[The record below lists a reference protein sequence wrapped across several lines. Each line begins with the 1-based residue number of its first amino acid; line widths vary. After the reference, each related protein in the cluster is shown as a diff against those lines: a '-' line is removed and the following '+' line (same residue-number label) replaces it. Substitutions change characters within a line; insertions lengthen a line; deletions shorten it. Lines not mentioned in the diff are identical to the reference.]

1 MSSDDTERK
10 AATDDSGSEDGL
22 RRVVYPGDDAPE
34 EKEWDGDDSYEDG
47 WDGDG
52 DNDHYDKDD
61 GGDYDYDYDKDDDKE
76 DGHDDDSAESEDHP
90 APSPALDGIVEG
102 SDDADVIDA
111 HYDGDPEGDRI
122 DAGDAIDPAA
132 GPEDDSVLGFAGDDT
147 IYAGAGDD
155 TVEGGAGDD
164 CIEGGAGDD
173 VLKGDGA
180 AAPGPIHITVKAS
193 DAGFENGLFVYEID
207 PETGE
212 PFNRFDLT
220 DNVKEKIDYT
230 FTYTPSSAGA
240 TVGVGI
246 ESPEGTF
253 YSSAYGDNLDLNPD
267 GKLHTALLSDEG
279 DTPVRL
285 GFEDLKGLEGYGEEP
300 DFDDVVVEID
310 LGTSGATLDNAH
322 TDYSVPLPE
331 TGHPG
336 DDTLF
341 GGHGDDALH
350 GQGGN
355 DKLVGGEGHDTLSG
369 GAGHDTLKGGD
380 GADSLDG
387 GDGNDLLKGQDGDD
401 TLSGG
406 AGHDRL
412 FGGQG
417 DDSLDGGDGDDKLVG
432 WSGEDTL
439 TGGDGHDTLKGGH
452 GRDELTGGE
461 GADTIKG
468 GADQDT
474 ILGATPDDEI
484 HGGAG
489 GYDFDKLDLRGSGRF
504 RLIKEEKDSD
514 GNGYDGRVEFLDN
527 EDHVTGTTTYTNI
540 EEFHICFTPGSLIA
554 TPQGARLVEELAP
567 GDRVITRDNGIQEL
581 AWTGSKTLTP
591 HALARAPHLRPILI
605 RAGALGNGL
614 PEQDLMVSPN
624 HRVLI
629 GNAHMPLYFDESEV
643 LVAAKHLTGL
653 PGIDQVTRLGATYV
667 HIMCERHEVV
677 LSNGA
682 WTESFQPGD
691 YSLQGIGEA
700 QRSEILELFP
710 ELATEGTVG
719 SGFEAARRVLKK
731 HEARLIAL

>member
-1 MSSDDTERK
+1 MSSDDGHKHTGP
-10 AATDDSGSEDGL
+10 S
-22 RRVVYPGDDAPE
+22 
-34 EKEWDGDDSYEDG
+34 
-47 WDGDG
+47 
-52 DNDHYDKDD
+52 NHH
-61 GGDYDYDYDKDDDKE
+61 GGKGNNKGGE
-76 DGHDDDSAESEDHP
+76 NSNSPP
-90 APSPALDGIVEG
+90 APDGIVEG
-102 SDDADVIDA
+102 SDHPDRIDA
-111 HYDGDPEGDRI
+111 HYDDDPEGDRV

-132 GPEDDSVLGFAGDDT
+132 GRDDDSVLGFAGDDT

-164 CIEGGAGDD
+164 CIDGGAGDD

-180 AAPGPIHITVKAS
+180 AVAPGPIHITVTKS
-193 DAGFENGLFVYEID
+193 NAGFDNGLFVYEID

-212 PFNRFDLT
+212 TFNRFDLT

-230 FTYTPSSAGA
+230 FTYTPSSAGV

-246 ESPEGTF
+246 VSPQGTF
-253 YSSAYGDNLDLNPD
+253 YSSAYGDNLDLNED
-267 GKLHTALLSDEG
+267 GKLHTRLVSGGD

-322 TDYSVPLPE
+322 TDYSAPLPDP
-331 TGHPG
+331 GHPG

-341 GGHGDDALH
+341 GGHGNDALH

-355 DKLVGGEGHDTLSG
+355 DKLYGGEGHDTLSG
-369 GAGHDTLKGGD
+369 GAGHDILKGGD

-406 AGHDRL
+406 AGHDWLVGGRGDDELTGGAGDDTL
-412 FGGQG
+412 FGGSG
-417 DDSLDGGDGDDKLVG
+417 DDTLTGGAGDDKLVG
-432 WSGEDTL
+432 WSGDDELAGGDGDDKLFGGSGDDTL

-474 ILGATPDDEI
+474 ILGATPGDEI

-489 GYDFDKLDLRGSGRF
+489 GHDFDKLDLRGSGRF

-527 EDHVTGTTTYTNI
+527 EDHVTGTATYTNI